1 VNAETQGGLMILTGG
16 VVARM
21 AMTGTYLLYVRQGM
35 RPWLLSSALILVV
48 LGILRVWWALRPDP
62 APGAGSG
69 AGPDAGPGAGSGG
82 GNGRATD
89 GHGDHEG
96 HAPKVAWLLVLP
108 VLAVVLIAPN
118 PLGSFTAARQSA
130 KAAVVAPPDP
140 FPPLQRAADGTVSLP
155 VMEFVRRALFDD
167 RRSLDGVPVRLV
179 GMVSPKGKGGT
190 EDFRLVRFMIAC
202 CAADAQ
208 AVQVAVH
215 GVQGKVPPND
225 SWVEVIGRYRAPTGG
240 GDQAEEGDEVPL
252 LDVDQMQTVPR
263 PENPYEG

>member
-1 VNAETQGGLMILTGG
+1 MNAETQGGLMILTGG

-35 RPWLLSSALILVV
+35 RPWLLASALVLVV

-62 APGAGSG
+62 APAEAGG
-69 AGPDAGPGAGSGG
+69 HGPAGG
-82 GNGRATD
+82 G
-89 GHGDHEG
+89 HVDHEP

-118 PLGSFTAARQSA
+118 PLGSFTAARQSST
-130 KAAVVAPPDP
+130 AAVVAPPDP

-225 SWVEVIGRYRAPTGG
+225 SWVEVIGRYRAPAGR
-240 GDQAEEGDEVPL
+240 GDQAEEEEEEIPL